1 MTVACASLRA
11 EPRHGAEME
20 TQATLGT
27 PVLLDSIQ
35 SGEWQIVTMPDGYRA
50 WMHTSAFV
58 PESEADMAAWRQ
70 SRRVIVTHPYG
81 GVVEADTVTHT
92 AVSDITLGAVMQGC
106 VAPGARYSAVVLPD
120 GRKGYLPSGILTD
133 FRQWSKLPASVS
145 KILESAQA
153 MTGVTYLW
161 GGTTPK
167 ALDCSGFTQTCF
179 KSAGLLLPRNASSQ
193 ARTGTAVNPHR
204 QAQWQPG
211 DLLLFGADPDTTRI
225 THVGIY
231 LGNGA
236 YIHCSGMVMTSHTDP
251 EHELYLPRRVLKVRR
266 VDFSDARLENHHW
279 YF

>member
-1 MTVACASLRA
+1 
-11 EPRHGAEME
+11 ME

-70 SRRVIVTHPYG
+70 SQRVIVTHPYG

-120 GRKGYLPSGILTD
+120 GRKGYLPSEILTD
-133 FRQWSKLPASVS
+133 FRQWSKAPASVS

-193 ARTGTAVNPHR
+193 ARTGTAVNPCS